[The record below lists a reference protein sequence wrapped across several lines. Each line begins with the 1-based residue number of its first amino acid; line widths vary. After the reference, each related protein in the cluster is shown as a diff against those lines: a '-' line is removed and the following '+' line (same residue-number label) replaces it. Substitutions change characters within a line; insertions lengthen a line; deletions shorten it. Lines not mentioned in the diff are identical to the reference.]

1 MNGGKNSPFIMRC
14 RGALVILVY
23 LRGEGGI
30 GDLLSESNLIFQRF
44 NGIWWHF
51 TIYLP
56 AKKKYPVLKGKCQPY
71 IEFLGIHLQLKV
83 IMILAKL

>member
-1 MNGGKNSPFIMRC
+1 MPLILTIDLGDMNGGKNSPFIMRC
-14 RGALVILVY
+14 GGALVYV
-23 LRGEGGI
+23 GWKGGI

-56 AKKKYPVLKGKCQPY
+56 PKKNIKGIAIKNGNLELDLGVL
-71 IEFLGIHLQLKV
+71 I
-83 IMILAKL
+83 